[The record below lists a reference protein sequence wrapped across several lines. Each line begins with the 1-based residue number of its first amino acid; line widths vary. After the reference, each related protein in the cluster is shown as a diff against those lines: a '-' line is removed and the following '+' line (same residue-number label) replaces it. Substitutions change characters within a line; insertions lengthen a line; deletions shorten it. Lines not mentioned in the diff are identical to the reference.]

1 MTLDKGG
8 AILCILMTSVADF
21 RQQKWNMKSELL
33 LLVTGTI
40 VPMILLICISNSDL
54 RTSFTVP
61 TCSSL
66 LLFSQHRVMGFV
78 MELCYGLILS
88 KRGYNHTMFQSF

>member
-1 MTLDKGG
+1 
-8 AILCILMTSVADF
+8 
-21 RQQKWNMKSELL
+21 MKSELL